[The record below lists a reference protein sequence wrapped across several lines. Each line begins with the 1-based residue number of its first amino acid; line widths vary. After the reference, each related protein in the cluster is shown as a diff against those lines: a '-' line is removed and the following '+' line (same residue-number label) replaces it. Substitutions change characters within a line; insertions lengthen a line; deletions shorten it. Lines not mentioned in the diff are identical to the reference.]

1 MNGWQWSGESAA
13 QFGRAHG
20 VAAERLRWW
29 AWRLRDRPVT
39 DRALAF
45 VEVAPASR
53 RSLAEALEISWADGR
68 ALRFPADVDA
78 AALRE
83 VLKAIEGR
91 A

>member
-1 MNGWQWSGESAA
+1 MKGWQRSGESAA

-29 AWRLRDRPVT
+29 AWRLRDRPGS

-45 VEVAPASR
+45 VEVAPASS
-53 RSLAEALEISWADGR
+53 RSLPEALELSWADGR
-68 ALRFPADVDA
+68 TLRIPANVDPA
-78 AALRE
+78 TLRE

-91 A
+91 P

>member
-1 MNGWQWSGESAA
+1 MKGWQRSGESAA

-29 AWRLRDRPVT
+29 AWRLRARRRT
-39 DRALAF
+39 EGALAF
-45 VEVAPASR
+45 VEVAPASSR
-53 RSLAEALEISWADGR
+53 PLPEALELSWPDGR
-68 ALRFPADVDA
+68 TLRIPATVDS

-91 A
+91 P